1 MMLQLIFS
9 ILVQHFSSYLES
21 RKPTLPIEA
30 LIEFFVHELVSKVC
44 LKRFSGSKVSLCEI
58 LCSWRQMTSTW
69 YFSAKYA
76 ISYFLDME
84 SNALALKVLIRNGVL
99 ILLNF
104 SALPLATSDL
114 MLQGGSNARPLLLS
128 GRTISN
134 AVIAESCAGT

>member
-1 MMLQLIFS
+1 
-9 ILVQHFSSYLES
+9 
-21 RKPTLPIEA
+21 
-30 LIEFFVHELVSKVC
+30 
-44 LKRFSGSKVSLCEI
+44 
-58 LCSWRQMTSTW
+58 MTSTW

-76 ISYFLDME
+76 ISYFLYME